1 MVGRPGNETS
11 DCDCLYHSR
20 AVVDCYSIMHVC
32 VWNALQ
38 QTRMSTVQYTHC
50 KLPHKACLLPD
61 AMIHI
66 ILIMYIPKQ
75 VGFFLVDCFQ
85 FRLQYH
91 MERKGWGSTPYSQL
105 LHVYMECD
113 VYGVWCIWSVVY
125 SETVYNG
132 HHGTTTL
139 GGFTVAKN
147 NILAIYKN

>member
-1 MVGRPGNETS
+1 MVGRSGNETS
-11 DCDCLYHSR
+11 DCDRLYHSR

-50 KLPHKACLLPD
+50 KLPHKACLLPY
-61 AMIHI
+61 AMTHT

-75 VGFFLVDCFQ
+75 VGFFLVAFRSLDCFQ

-91 MERKGWGSTPYSQL
+91 MERKGWGSTPHSQL
-105 LHVYMECD
+105 LHVYMECG
-113 VYGVWCIWSVVY
+113 VYGVWC
-125 SETVYNG
+125 
-132 HHGTTTL
+132 TL
-139 GGFTVAKN
+139 KLSIMATMAPPLLAGFTVAKN

>member
-1 MVGRPGNETS
+1 MVGRSGNETS
-11 DCDCLYHSR
+11 DCDRLYHSW

-61 AMIHI
+61 AMTHT

-75 VGFFLVDCFQ
+75 VGFFLVAFRSLDCFQ

-91 MERKGWGSTPYSQL
+91 MERKGWGVPLILGYS
-105 LHVYMECD
+105 M
-113 VYGVWCIWSVVY
+113 CIWSVVY
-125 SETVYNG
+125 MECGVYG
-132 HHGTTTL
+132 VWCTL
-139 GGFTVAKN
+139 KLSIMATMAPPLWVGSQ
-147 NILAIYKN
+147 